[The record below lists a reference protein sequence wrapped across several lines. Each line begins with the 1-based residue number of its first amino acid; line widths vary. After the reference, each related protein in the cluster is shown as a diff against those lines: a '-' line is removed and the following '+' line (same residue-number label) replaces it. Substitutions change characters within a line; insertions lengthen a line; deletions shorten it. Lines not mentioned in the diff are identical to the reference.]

1 MKITNQ
7 VTGNPGAN
15 PEFAKEEYKVR
26 AMPGKLRPVRAPE
39 RTRSILIVVLAILV
53 VGGIIGG
60 EVYLI
65 LTKPDIAPIKSQMKK
80 QAQALSALSESSE
93 DQKTR
98 LDEAELKLA
107 GLPSKEDF
115 DSMKTSLTSLEQG
128 QEDLKARIGLADI
141 DQDGIPD
148 VWEEKYGLN
157 PEDRRDAKLD
167 TDKDKL
173 INLYEYLLDCDPT
186 NKDTDGDGYLDGK
199 EVEKGYNPKGKG
211 KLDEILKV
219 ELIELTP
226 KEEGAEGEVTDTDED
241 GMSDDW
247 EDQYGLNPNDPTDAK
262 GDIDGDGLTNL
273 NEYTYGTDP
282 TNKDTDGDGFLDGEE
297 VSAGYN
303 PAGSGKLGEI
313 EELGEKVEEIEEKA
327 KEAGNGILGMPGGGE

>member
-7 VTGNPGAN
+7 VTSNPGAN
-15 PEFAKEEYKVR
+15 PEFAREEYKVR
-26 AMPGKLRPVRAPE
+26 AMPGKLRPARAPE
-39 RTRSILIVVLAILV
+39 RTRGILIVVLAILIM
-53 VGGIIGG
+53 GGLIGG

-65 LTKPDIAPIKSQMKK
+65 LTKPDVAPIENQMQK
-80 QAQALSALSESSE
+80 QAQALSSLSESSE
-93 DQKTR
+93 NQKTR

-115 DSMKTSLTSLEQG
+115 DSMKTSLVSLEQG
-128 QEDLKARIGLADI
+128 QEDLRARIGLADI

-148 VWEEKYGLN
+148 VWEEQYGLN
-157 PEDRRDAKLD
+157 PKDRRDAKLD

-186 NKDTDGDGYLDGK
+186 NKDTDGDGYPDGK
-199 EVEKGYNPKGKG
+199 EVEYGYNPKGKG

-219 ELIELTP
+219 ELIELEP
-226 KEEGAEGEVTDTDED
+226 KEEEGAGQEVKDIDND

-247 EDQYGLNPNDPTDAK
+247 ENQYGLNPNDPVDAK
-262 GDIDGDGLTNL
+262 EDPDKDGLTNL

-282 TNKDTDGDGFLDGEE
+282 TKEDTDGDGFLDGEE
-297 VSAGYN
+297 ASAGYN
-303 PAGSGKLGEI
+303 PAGSGKLEEI
-313 EELGEKVEEIEEKA
+313 KELEEKIGVIEEKA
-327 KEAGNGILGMPGGGE
+327 EEAGNGILGGGK